1 MLGAVATITLALSV
15 GTVEVLGHRG
25 CGGHEVMRRN
35 PGGPVINNAAELR
48 SLQSRRLVQ
57 RQVTDEASAAQSTD
71 PSTECTAYSYEPVT
85 SIKSSFPT
93 IWETATLVSGDTEAA
108 SLFATINSTVNS
120 KVPNIKPKG
129 TSTGD
134 FSNVGYN
141 ATDPDCWWTW
151 RQCTTPESS
160 TGINADHTTV
170 PEPDTWGLG
179 FDDGPNCSHNAFYD
193 YLRDQGQKATMFYIG
208 SNVMDWPLQ
217 AQRGLEDGHEI
228 CIHTWSHQ

>member
-1 MLGAVATITLALSV
+1 MYISAAVISLTLAL
-15 GTVEVLGHRG
+15 GTGEVSGHRG
-25 CGGHEVMRRN
+25 CGGHEVAKRN
-35 PGGPVINNAAELR
+35 PGGPVIRNAAELQ
-48 SLQSRRLVQ
+48 SLQSRQLVQ

-71 PSTECTAYSYEPVT
+71 PSTECTAYSYQTVT
-85 SIKSSFPT
+85 DIKSSFPT
-93 IWETATLVSGDTEAA
+93 IWETATLVDGDTEAA
-108 SLFATINSTVNS
+108 SLFATVNSTVNS

-129 TSTGD
+129 TSTGN
-134 FSNVGYN
+134 FSGVGYN

-151 RQCTTPESS
+151 RQCTTPASS
-160 TGINADHTTV
+160 LGINDDHTTV

-217 AQRGLEDGHEI
+217 AQRGLQDGHEI